1 MTDQS
6 SGELKTHFSHKPQE
20 CPKCGHRPVAEIWYG
35 EMAVT
40 EQLLAEI
47 KAGRV
52 VLGGCCLEDPIWE
65 CARCHWQGIQD
76 DKTERKAT

>member
-1 MTDQS
+1 
-6 SGELKTHFSHKPQE
+6 
-20 CPKCGHRPVAEIWYG
+20 
-35 EMAVT
+35 MAVT